1 MGWVGLS
8 SRTSSR
14 KDGVAKREVL
24 PDVRVL
30 RLRHG
35 PGNPKSTLLL
45 APLAERTAQF
55 RVLHRNIP
63 AKVPRN
69 CREVAPERGRM
80 SESLRRVT
88 AGTSAAIRDW
98 VAESA
103 TRNTVAKRTPTP
115 RTESPAVVQLAERRN
130 PESVGTR
137 LDELRRRMLAE
148 YQVDGKSVRVSPAFR
163 SLHGVSDQ
171 QKGAYLAAIKK
182 AVGPERFAK
191 LAPHALAATST
202 RGTPEDIR
210 IITQAL
216 LDAGAA
222 RELLRQRPD
231 LPPEQAVRLVMGA
244 YGIGLD
250 CRGYTL
256 RAFLHSRGNGS
267 QAARMDR
274 YFEKD
279 AGNVLFQ
286 NESRLR
292 RVSTDLSVARTGDIV
307 RLKPD
312 AEGRDHNVIVRS
324 NELRR
329 LPPTG
334 EMTVLGK
341 QVPDRFVTRGSSGGA
356 QPAVRVITVDSSWGG
371 GGDPTLGGSQR
382 TAWLHNEKSGEW
394 GYWDRFG
401 QFRTSSR
408 PYDHDVDG
416 VFRPR
421 REQ

>member
-1 MGWVGLS
+1 
-8 SRTSSR
+8 
-14 KDGVAKREVL
+14 
-24 PDVRVL
+24 
-30 RLRHG
+30 
-35 PGNPKSTLLL
+35 
-45 APLAERTAQF
+45 
-55 RVLHRNIP
+55 
-63 AKVPRN
+63 
-69 CREVAPERGRM
+69 M

-256 RAFLHSRGNGS
+256 RAFLHASLQPHGATGFAEHGARGAVGFDRRRECHSMGNGVD
-267 QAARMDR
+267 Q
-274 YFEKD
+274 FFD
-279 AGNVLFQ
+279 AV
-286 NESRLR
+286 
-292 RVSTDLSVARTGDIV
+292 
-307 RLKPD
+307 
-312 AEGRDHNVIVRS
+312 
-324 NELRR
+324 
-329 LPPTG
+329 
-334 EMTVLGK
+334 
-341 QVPDRFVTRGSSGGA
+341 SGGVVESA
-356 QPAVRVITVDSSWGG
+356 GG
-371 GGDPTLGGSQR
+371 GAP
-382 TAWLHNEKSGEW
+382 SGRAPRVA
-394 GYWDRFG
+394 GRC
-401 QFRTSSR
+401 SR
-408 PYDHDVDG
+408 ASA
-416 VFRPR
+416 
-421 REQ
+421 